1 MATWREIG
9 IDNFQAAQT
18 LYEARQYRSSV
29 SRFYYAAFIV
39 LTDELI
45 QRGAAPEFRDNRAT
59 PSHAQLP
66 RLVQMHFNQMS
77 ATRRSN
83 LVSSLIALY
92 ADRIAADYSRQRV
105 DKRSARTSFT
115 TATRIFDY
123 LEVRL

>member
-1 MATWREIG
+1 MATWQEIG
-9 IDNFQAAQT
+9 ESNFKAASE
-18 LYEARQYRSSV
+18 LYSAGHYRSCV

-39 LTDELI
+39 LTNELI
-45 QRGAAPEFRDNRAT
+45 QRGAAADFRDNRAT
-59 PSHAQLP
+59 PGHAQLP
-66 RLVQMHFNQMS
+66 RLVQTHFIHMS
-77 ATRRSN
+77 AARRNN

-115 TATRIFDY
+115 TAKKIFDY